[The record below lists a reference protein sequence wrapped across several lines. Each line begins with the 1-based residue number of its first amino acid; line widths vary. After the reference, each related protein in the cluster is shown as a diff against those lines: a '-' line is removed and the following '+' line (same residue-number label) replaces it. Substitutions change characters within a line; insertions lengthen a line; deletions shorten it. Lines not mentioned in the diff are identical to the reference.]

1 MNDGKDAE
9 IEQWLRAEVEDAARH
24 LDYRTVI
31 PISLDEMRRHLEP
44 KWVEW
49 LARKRDGLP
58 VERSEILTS
67 VARAFQNAQPSRIA
81 PPEWRDQVLD
91 VITESGS
98 RYVIDTIDW
107 TLQRVRGREVQ
118 DDPEVA
124 PASHLRRD
132 GEVLRLLRLIQ
143 LEVGACAVA
152 DLAPLRPD
160 AVWTRRTT
168 TYVVSIT
175 PRS

>member
-1 MNDGKDAE
+1 MSNSRDAE
-9 IEQWLRAEVEDAARH
+9 IEQWLRAEVDDAARH

-31 PISLDEMRRHLEP
+31 PIPFDEMRRHLAP

-58 VERSEILTS
+58 IERSEILKT
-67 VARAFQNAQPSRIA
+67 VAQAFQRAQPSKIA
-81 PPEWRDQVLD
+81 PPEWRDQVLH
-91 VITESGS
+91 VLTESGS
-98 RYVIDTIDW
+98 KYVIDTVAW
-107 TLQRVRGREVQ
+107 TLQRVRGRAVQ

-124 PASHLRRD
+124 PASRLRRD
-132 GEVLRLLRLIQ
+132 GETLQLLRLIQ
-143 LEVGACAVA
+143 LEVGASAIA
-152 DLAPLRPD
+152 DLAPLRSD

-168 TYVVSIT
+168 TYVVSIE